1 MWSYSYEI
9 RNIELLGG
17 TDENAVTVLSQQ
29 DSSITGAKLLDKVE
43 KSYDKGT
50 TLAFSFQFSVFSF
63 FGSMWMPMCVLGP
76 NSFFND
82 ASIFLVM
89 S

>member
-9 RNIELLGG
+9 RNIELLEG

-29 DSSITGAKLLDKVE
+29 DSSITSAKLLDKVE
-43 KSYDKGT
+43 KSYSKGIT
-50 TLAFSFQFSVFSF
+50 HAFRFQFSVFSF
-63 FGSMWMPMCVLGP
+63 FGSICMPMCVLGP